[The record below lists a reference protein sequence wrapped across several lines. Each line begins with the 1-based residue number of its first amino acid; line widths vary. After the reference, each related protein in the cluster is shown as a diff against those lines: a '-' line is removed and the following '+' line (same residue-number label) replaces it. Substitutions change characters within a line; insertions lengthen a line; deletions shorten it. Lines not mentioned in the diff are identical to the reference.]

1 MIALTGIFKMA
12 LFNLTLILNTMELA
26 HSGPSGEK
34 EMFSNGNATIFVSD
48 MDGQEWIN
56 RNRPGVIG

>member
-1 MIALTGIFKMA
+1 
-12 LFNLTLILNTMELA
+12 
-26 HSGPSGEK
+26 
-34 EMFSNGNATIFVSD
+34 MFSNGNATIFVSD